1 MKKLGKKG
9 AVTGGDGETQ
19 RWIDERYPE
28 VQVQVQRMP
37 WNLDCNGPASQP
49 ASPES
54 PDCTKS
60 PEREKHCQ
68 LTV

>member
-28 VQVQVQRMP
+28 DQVQVQVQRMP

-49 ASPES
+49 AQRAQIAQRALR
-54 PDCTKS
+54 
-60 PEREKHCQ
+60 ERSI
-68 LTV
+68 VN